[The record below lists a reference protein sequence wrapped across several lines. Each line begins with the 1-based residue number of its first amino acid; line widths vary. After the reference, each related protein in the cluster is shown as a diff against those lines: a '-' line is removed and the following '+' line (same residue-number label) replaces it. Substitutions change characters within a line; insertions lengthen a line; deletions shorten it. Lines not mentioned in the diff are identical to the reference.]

1 MSYKEKSIWVSFGL
15 TLYLMYFYFSGLSEL
30 RISGSLTEP
39 AFTALLFTTAI
50 WLTVISIVV
59 HSIAAILDHKEAD
72 KADDERDKLI
82 ELYGCRVGYY
92 MLAFGVVASII
103 HSQLGQHFMG
113 IPSQSS
119 ALAGTVDFMHI
130 IIMSYLIA
138 NAVKFSTQLFYYRRG
153 F

>member
-1 MSYKEKSIWVSFGL
+1 MSYKEKSIWLSFGL
-15 TLYLMYFYFSGLSEL
+15 TLYLIYFYYSGLSEL
-30 RISGSLTEP
+30 RISGSFTES
-39 AFTALLFTTAI
+39 AFTTLLFTTAV

-92 MLAFGVVASII
+92 MLAFGVVASIV

-113 IPSQSS
+113 VLSESS

-138 NAVKFSTQLFYYRRG
+138 NVAKFFTQLFYYRRG